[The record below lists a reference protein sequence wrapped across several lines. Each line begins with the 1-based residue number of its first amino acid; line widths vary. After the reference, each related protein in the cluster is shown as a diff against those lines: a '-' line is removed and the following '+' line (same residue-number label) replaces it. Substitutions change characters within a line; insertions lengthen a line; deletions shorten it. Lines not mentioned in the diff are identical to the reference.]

1 MILPF
6 ITRGIVFRSLT
17 STSAFSISSIRLMAS
32 IKIPKI
38 SELPSLGQPL
48 ENAKRAAAYRA
59 VDENLNVYEHRVIGI
74 GSGSTVIYVAERIGQ
89 YLRDDEY
96 RDYVAKF
103 KCVATGYQSKQLIM
117 DNGLTYA
124 ILEQHP
130 HIDIA
135 FDGADEIDCNL
146 DLIKG
151 GGGCLFQEKLVS
163 TSAKI
168 FVVVADTSKKSPR
181 RLGSHWVQG
190 VPVEVVPA
198 AYTRVQDDLL
208 NLLGAKTA
216 TLRQGG
222 KVKMGP
228 VVTDNNNFILDTH
241 FGDIDDPKKLHDKIK
256 ALVGV
261 VETGLFINNAAK
273 AYLGSPNGEVLI
285 STRENPAKLQHEEIQ
300 N

>member
-1 MILPF
+1 MLIIPS
-6 ITRGIVFRSLT
+6 IARGLVYRSLT
-17 STSAFSISSIRLMAS
+17 GLKSRGVSFVNSVRTMAS

-38 SELPSLGQPL
+38 SDLSSLGEPL

-59 VDENLNVYEHRVIGI
+59 VDENLDVYEHRVIGV

-89 YLRDDEY
+89 YLKDDEY
-96 RDYVAKF
+96 RDYVMKF
-103 KCVATGYQSKQLIM
+103 TCVATGYQSKQLIM
-117 DNGLTYA
+117 DNGLHYG
-124 ILEQHP
+124 ILEQNP

-135 FDGADEIDCNL
+135 FDGADEIDGNL

-168 FVVVADTSKKSPR
+168 FIVVADTSKKSPR
-181 RLGSHWVQG
+181 KLGSHWVQG

-198 AYTRVQDDLL
+198 AFTRVQDDLI
-208 NLLGAKTA
+208 NLLGARTA
-216 TLRQGG
+216 NLRQGG

-228 VVTDNNNFILDTH
+228 VVTDNNNFILDTD
-241 FGDIDDPKKLHDKIK
+241 FGDIHDPKKKHDEIK

-273 AYLGSPNGEVLI
+273 AYLGSPDGQVLI
-285 STRENPAKLQHEEIQ
+285 ATKENSDEF
-300 N
+300 